1 MMPLLK
7 RPSAFLPI
15 AMSSLILALILV
27 HLARLGPAPAAD
39 EGTEAHLFQIV
50 MPAQVPIVAFFAMSW
65 VPRSPKAALQVLA
78 MQVGAAL
85 VVFATVFLLRW

>member
-1 MMPLLK
+1 MFALLK
-7 RPSAFLPI
+7 RPSAFLPLL
-15 AMSSLILALILV
+15 MSVTVLALIIV
-27 HLARLGPAPAAD
+27 HLARFGTLHEAD